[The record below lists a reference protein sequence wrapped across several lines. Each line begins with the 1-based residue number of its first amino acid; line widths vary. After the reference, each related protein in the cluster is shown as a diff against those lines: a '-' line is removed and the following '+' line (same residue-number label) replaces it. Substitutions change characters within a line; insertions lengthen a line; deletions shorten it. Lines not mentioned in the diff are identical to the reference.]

1 MTVTDALGASP
12 RRRNYLCKDEIS
24 KKKEEKEEPI
34 FTRSDVPTKGLFQT
48 KNLNMIESEIY
59 VSKCCLCQSRLVSS
73 YRHHSVRRYDAIKKG

>member
-48 KNLNMIESEIY
+48 KRKKKKKRRK
-59 VSKCCLCQSRLVSS
+59 SK
-73 YRHHSVRRYDAIKKG
+73 HD